1 MAVAV
6 GGWVGGGVALF
17 SPEGKVRSAQ
27 AEAAFPSSQ
36 VFLLQQM
43 KRPFYL
49 VFFSNE
55 GTSASGPQ

>member
-1 MAVAV
+1 M
-6 GGWVGGGVALF
+6 VGGGGR
-17 SPEGKVRSAQ
+17 SPEGRVRSAQ

-49 VFFSNE
+49 AFFPPSFSFFFFSNE
-55 GTSASGPQ
+55 GKSRSGAQ